1 MFKNMGDT
9 DLQLLNQYIRH
20 HAEDSFT
27 ELVRHFDLVYFA
39 AFRQVRAPH
48 LAEEVAQAVFTDLAR
63 SAQGLRS
70 KTVIT
75 AWLYQVT
82 RRKAIDVVRRESRR
96 QVREQIA
103 FEMNAMSAPDT
114 QWTKI
119 IEPLLDEAM
128 QMLDETDRSAILLRF
143 CENKSLRE
151 VDQTLGTSEG
161 VAQKRVSR
169 AVDHLRRFFGKR
181 GFPIKAGGLI
191 SAISSHAVGAAPA
204 GLVVTISKAA
214 LVAGTTV
221 TTTGAIINTIVM
233 TTFKKSIIVTTLVTL
248 VGTGVFETHKVS
260 GLRKQIQTL
269 EEQDAGQ
276 ARELRRER
284 GEVLSRLAATR
295 NEMDRLRRDLAEL
308 PDLRG
313 EISRLQH
320 NLKEQTHAKPQS
332 VDATEIAAKFWV
344 DRVSV
349 LKEHLEQT
357 PAAWIPELQFLTDED
372 WLNAAKKELNTDEDM
387 RRAMGN
393 LRATGEGK
401 FAPKIQ
407 NALEG
412 YLQNNDGEFPSPLTL
427 LKPYFDSPID
437 EAIILLRI
445 KFSDLNLGILHK
457 LDAGQN

>member
-1 MFKNMGDT
+1 MGDT

-27 ELVRHFDLVYFA
+27 ELVGRHFDLVYFA

-151 VDQTLGTSEG
+151 VGQTLGTSEG
-161 VAQKRVSR
+161 AAQKRVSR

-221 TTTGAIINTIVM
+221 TTTGAIINTIAM

-260 GLRKQIQTL
+260 GLRKQIQT
-269 EEQDAGQ
+269 
-276 ARELRRER
+276 
-284 GEVLSRLAATR
+284 
-295 NEMDRLRRDLAEL
+295 
-308 PDLRG
+308 
-313 EISRLQH
+313 
-320 NLKEQTHAKPQS
+320 LKEQTHAKPQS

-357 PAAWIPELQFLTDED
+357 PAAWIPELQFLTDDD

-393 LRATGEGK
+393 LRATGEGE

-412 YLQNNDGEFPSPLTL
+412 YLQNNDGEFPSSLTL

-457 LDAGQN
+457 LDAGQNRVPEGGRAEAVHGKSRVYTA